1 VLWLCAAQIS
11 SLSALLS
18 GFALIAITEIQ
29 IPIDVNGYLLVV
41 FGTVTAAAVGCALSA
56 MLSSTLVLVAVSDH
70 MFCITYTCPAK
81 QSS

>member
-1 VLWLCAAQIS
+1 MLWLCAAQIS

-70 MFCITYTCPAK
+70 K
-81 QSS
+81 